1 MARINPKL
9 NLNKTPQNVEDSS
22 LVFAKNIKLNKEL
35 SICPD
40 SAVKGIKHWVGE
52 DDENPGL
59 VGKIVGVNNK
69 IYFFTSNE
77 EDSIFEYDELTEEV
91 NRVNCSWTYNGG
103 EITGCV
109 TVNNTGEQILTVAE
123 YNTQADVPIKHI
135 NLSKCSDTDD
145 ESIYTQHPNIPITNL
160 LLSGY
165 YTCNIPNG
173 VYQFFIRYKIRDEF
187 YTNWFP
193 ASKLLFAGNTNTL
206 DTIQGKLK
214 YTNINRDAEESFVLN
229 PEHLFE
235 EYNDIYKEFQI
246 GFIINTDNG
255 TFARSWK
262 SFSFSTKEIYFD
274 YKEIEEINID
284 DLIKTTYE
292 LFNVKNVVN
301 YKNKL
306 YISNYNETNFNVH
319 IEDSDKIEI
328 KTKKVTLDDQSVSPQ
343 INGGVL
349 VKSND
354 NNNYYDFISIITEST
369 SIGKK
374 IYANDEY
381 CKVLTSRL
389 SEDPCSGTGYTQKSL
404 SSITKVAVPE
414 YLLNSYK
421 IEKGDVL
428 CIYTDINNTPYKI
441 FADKDVR
448 PTSQDFSPLSIFTVH
463 TSNENE
469 IINAVISAIKNS
481 YVVLGIYDNNND
493 QDDPNNFKK
502 FYINTKDYGNSAWSG
517 NIVEEF
523 YIYYSINRKSNRRYY
538 QGSGYTGWVWDV
550 TKYLYLVKVICNLKD
565 GIVTFDYNTNY
576 PHKYNTNTLLFKTKY
591 DFYVNYVK
599 QNGVITNGQYVDT
612 KYLTSSRL
620 TDDFD
625 RKSVIYPYF
634 DKITKPEDYVA
645 CFFSMKK
652 ANTIVC
658 ELFNVNSKEI
668 SEENY
673 VYRADCLELDSL
685 LYNLNN
691 NITIITDKGLVVTRT
706 AKYHPSGDTST
717 LNNFGTA
724 GFVEWTYSAAY
735 EDTVNYYIVSELNDT
750 DSLNNLIKV
759 TPFIKLTNEADTS
772 YDNYLNLNLLG
783 YICDVSKIN
792 REGETI
798 DNVNIPGAD
807 DYYVSGTDVFTKN
820 INNVSRCIEL
830 NEYKEFA
837 YTRLGKPNIR
847 IKSSFN
853 LNFLSLTQLITPQI
867 RTYKDNN
874 DEQKQ
879 QIFSGVNS
887 LISSSI
893 YTLEN
898 MYKTIDLKRYSTID
912 DNKLYIFNNTVRS
925 SNIDV
930 DEVYRDIY
938 KFEAEDYYNVPTNR
952 GIIVNLF
959 SIINKIYVHCEH
971 ALFVFTDTNMMK
983 VGENL
988 YTSNNTEVAL
998 QQSSPFEIGIQEI
1011 FDSEYGYA
1019 GLQNKKHSLITFNSY
1034 IFYDKLAK
1042 TIYAYSG
1049 DSVPTAISD
1058 GIDKILKWFEPDDI
1072 MFAADN
1078 TNNRFFINLRKEI
1091 NNEIKN
1097 ICLSF
1102 NFTSKSFVSIHDIDF
1117 DESFNSRI
1125 NTYFQK
1131 NNQGENNNE
1140 VNVYKIDNDNI
1151 NDYSFLKKISIL
1163 QLADVDDIFA
1173 NSINEVANSIDVI
1186 CNLQYE
1192 TVKNLNWINWICRE
1206 VNNYNV
1212 NPTITVAE
1220 EDGKLYSG
1228 HYIRIYSDETYSPL
1242 IPLTNNENEPLRS
1255 NDVPLMAGER
1265 AYNPQANTYPRYN
1278 CGVWSMNNFRDIRN
1292 YTDIYLKYKASLQT
1306 KVEKLY
1312 PDYEIGHQVY
1322 NGVDYFTKTKN
1333 GITTKVNNPQNYSDS
1348 DNKSL
1353 LYGKYFVVRFIF
1365 KDKNFKLENIKFN
1378 MGNYEK
1384 S

>member
-40 SAVKGIKHWVGE
+40 SAVKCIKHWVGE
-52 DDENPGL
+52 DNENPGL

-91 NRVNCSWTYNGG
+91 NRVNCNWNYNGG

-109 TVNNTGEQILTVAE
+109 TVNNTGEQILTIAE

-214 YTNINRDAEESFVLN
+214 YTNVNKDSNESFILN
-229 PEHLFE
+229 VDILFN
-235 EYNDIYKEFQI
+235 EYVNNYENFQI
-246 GFIINTDNG
+246 GFILSNDNG
-255 TFARSWK
+255 IFARSWNH
-262 SFSFSTKEIYFD
+262 FSFDIREIYFT
-274 YKEIEEINID
+274 YQNINEENID
-284 DLIKTTYE
+284 DLLKNNYE
-292 LFNVKNVVN
+292 LFNIKNVIN

-306 YISNYNETNFNVH
+306 YISNYKE
-319 IEDSDKIEI
+319 SD
-328 KTKKVTLDDQSVSPQ
+328 L
-343 INGGVL
+343 
-349 VKSND
+349 
-354 NNNYYDFISIITEST
+354 NNYVEE
-369 SIGKK
+369 
-374 IYANDEY
+374 ANDIKVSVDICDDY
-381 CKVLTSRL
+381 VPSTYKVLNNKKLIKYDSNYYNYISYVSSENKVGRAIYGNSNYCYILDTLL
-389 SEDPCSGTGYTQKSL
+389 SQDPCSNMANYGFRGIPGETKYVKSL
-404 SSITKVAVPE
+404 PQSEAPQDDSV
-414 YLLNSYK
+414 
-421 IEKGDVL
+421 DVL
-428 CIYTDINNTPYKI
+428 AIYTKHNNLPYKI
-441 FADKDVR
+441 SAD
-448 PTSQDFSPLSIFTVH
+448 DFRLDNDTHFNDHIYRCPSSDFTNIVNSTLLHIMLSDCVVGIDD
-463 TSNENE
+463 NENF
-469 IINAVISAIKNS
+469 IFNCVKYGDRDPSTISFTDYYVA
-481 YVVLGIYDNNND
+481 YVVNNKIGTDRNTG
-493 QDDPNNFKK
+493 NFIMQKTL
-502 FYINTKDYGNSAWSG
+502 YICQITC
-517 NIVEEF
+517 NI
-523 YIYYSINRKSNRRYY
+523 
-538 QGSGYTGWVWDV
+538 
-550 TKYLYLVKVICNLKD
+550 KD
-565 GIVTFDYNTNY
+565 GIIKTIEYAPEY

-591 DFYVNYVK
+591 DFYIHYVK
-599 QNGVITNGQYVDT
+599 QNGVINNG
-612 KYLTSSRL
+612 
-620 TDDFD
+620 
-625 RKSVIYPYF
+625 IYIGSLYPKNSIPGARSTFSKDYIVYPKF
-634 DKITKPEDYVA
+634 NKIKKPNNYVA
-645 CFFSMKK
+645 CFISMYKSK
-652 ANTIVC
+652 STVC
-658 ELFNVNSKEI
+658 ELFNI
-668 SEENY
+668 QTDENNICT
-673 VYRADCLELDSL
+673 ADCLELDTAL
-685 LYNLNN
+685 ININENILIYNDLGEL
-691 NITIITDKGLVVTRT
+691 ITSDAT
-706 AKYHPSGDTST
+706 YHPSGDSDY
-717 LNNFGTA
+717 FGTA
-724 GFVEWTYSAAY
+724 GFVKFDVSSVDPTYIENKGLY
-735 EDTVNYYIVSELNDT
+735 LVIDYIEPSD
-750 DSLNNLIKV
+750 NNVLLTKV
-759 TPFIKLTNEADTS
+759 TPFIKLDENNEIN
-772 YDNYLNLNLLG
+772 YNNYLHLDLKG
-783 YICDVSKIN
+783 YMCNVSKLKRN
-792 REGETI
+792 DTLL
-798 DNVNIPGAD
+798 PGAD
-807 DYYVSGTDVFTKN
+807 DIFVSGNDVFNKT
-820 INNVSRCIEL
+820 ITDGNVDLTL
-830 NEYKEFA
+830 NEDTLYLK
-837 YTRLGKPNIR
+837 LGEPLIT

-853 LNFLSLTQLITPQI
+853 LNFLSLSELITP
-867 RTYKDNN
+867 YKRDYKLEESNN
-874 DEQKQ
+874 NETTTTDKSQM
-879 QIFSGVNS
+879 IVSVNS
-887 LISSSI
+887 MISSSI
-893 YTLEN
+893 YLLHS
-898 MYKTIDLKRYSTID
+898 MYKDYTIKYFYKL
-912 DNKLYIFNNTVRS
+912 DNKKINTFNNTVRS

-1131 NNQGENNNE
+1131 NNQGENNDE
-1140 VNVYKIDNDNI
+1140 VNIYKIDNDNI

-1173 NSINEVANSIDVI
+1173 NSVNEVANSIDVI

-1242 IPLTNNENEPLRS
+1242 LPLTNNENEPLRS
-1255 NDVPLMAGER
+1255 NDVPLMANKRE
-1265 AYNPQANTYPRYN
+1265 YNPQANTYPRYN

-1292 YTDIYLKYKASLQT
+1292 INANKNPNK
-1306 KVEKLY
+1306 
-1312 PDYEIGHQVY
+1312 PDRLPI
-1322 NGVDYFTKTKN
+1322 
-1333 GITTKVNNPQNYSDS
+1333 S